1 MIVESKAKFFR
12 SPAAGGRIGGRDMRI
27 EQAADEHLE
36 GWTRLRAEL
45 WPDDSFEHHR
55 AELAQFRANENAVA
69 FVAIDSVGHVA
80 GFAEATLRHDYVN
93 GCETSPVLFLEGI
106 YVRREHRREGVARA
120 LCRAIATWERA
131 AGCTEFASD
140 ALIDNLASHAFHA
153 ALGFIETERVVYFRK
168 LL

>member
-1 MIVESKAKFFR
+1 
-12 SPAAGGRIGGRDMRI
+12 MRI
-27 EQAADEHLE
+27 EQAADEYLDE
-36 GWTRLRAEL
+36 WTRLRAEL
-45 WPDDSFEHHR
+45 WPDSSYEHHR

-69 FVAIDSVGHVA
+69 YLAIDSAGHVA

-93 GCETSPVLFLEGI
+93 GCKTSPVLFLEGI
-106 YVRREHRREGVARA
+106 YVRPEHRRGGMARA
-120 LCRAIATWERA
+120 LCDSVGTWDRA

-153 ALGFIETERVVYFRK
+153 ALGFVETRRVVYFRK

>member
-1 MIVESKAKFFR
+1 
-12 SPAAGGRIGGRDMRI
+12 MRI
-27 EQAADEHLE
+27 EKAGHEHLE
-36 GWTRLRAEL
+36 GWVGLRAAL
-45 WPDDSFEHHR
+45 WPGHSVEHHR
-55 AELAQFRANENAVA
+55 AELAQFRSNENSIA
-69 FVAIDSVGHVA
+69 FVAIDAAGHFT

-106 YVRREHRREGVARA
+106 YVRPENRREGVAQA
-120 LCRAIATWERA
+120 LCEAVAAWGRE

-153 ALGFIETERVVYFRK
+153 ALGFVETRRVVYFRK